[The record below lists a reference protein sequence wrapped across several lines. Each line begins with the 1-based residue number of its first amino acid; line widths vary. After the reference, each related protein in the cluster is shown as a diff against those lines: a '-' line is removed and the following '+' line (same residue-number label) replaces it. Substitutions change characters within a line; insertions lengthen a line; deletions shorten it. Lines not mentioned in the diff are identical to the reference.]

1 MNQLSRNIVYCADRG
16 GTGIWRRIFQ
26 ADAVN
31 SIGQS
36 INVAVTCTQ
45 EPIIDQKYYQG
56 MTSITCQRWIN
67 DQQRDLFCKFFK
79 PLMDASS
86 GWLIY
91 EIDDNMSDQFIPKY
105 NRGRAAFEGEQIQSN
120 IKQMLNTA
128 DFVTV
133 TTDYIKNF
141 YHKHYGVPYENIIA
155 VPNLLPRFWFDDKYD
170 VDKKVEQFKKNKAK
184 PRIGIVSSLSHY
196 NIDNVMEDKNGLAAR
211 KKQKPDGTHIWVN
224 EHNQEVPESDLQ
236 KITDDLDDIVE
247 CVRST
252 VNDFQWVFFG
262 YCPPQIRD
270 LADARKVEVH
280 GGVPLLNYAST
291 FYKLGLQAVIAP
303 IKKTEFN
310 FCKSHIKTMECA
322 ALGVPLYATNCL
334 PYNRV
339 MPTDRLFNDST
350 ELKEKLLKLKFM
362 SVGSYKSIIEQQWKW
377 LNSPCHEGDFDIN
390 NYWLEDNLNNVWIPL
405 FKLRQKGFRMS
416 LSNFAMQYN
425 KRKED
430 EAKRTIFKSES
441 GEAKITL

>member
-155 VPNLLPRFWFDDKYD
+155 IPNLLPRFWFDDKYD

-196 NIDNVMEDKNGLAAR
+196 NIDNVMEDKNGLATR

-224 EHNQEVPESDLQ
+224 EHNQEVLESDLQ
-236 KITDDLDDIVE
+236 KITDDFDDIAE

-270 LADARKVEVH
+270 LAEAKKVEVH

-339 MPTDRLFNDST
+339 MPNDRLFNDST
-350 ELKEKLLKLKFM
+350 DLKEKLLKLKFM

>member
-1 MNQLSRNIVYCADRG
+1 MNQSSRNIVYCADRG

-155 VPNLLPRFWFDDKYD
+155 IPNLLPRFWFDDKYD

-196 NIDNVMEDKNGLAAR
+196 NIDNVMEDKNGLATR

-224 EHNQEVPESDLQ
+224 EHNQEVSESDLQ
-236 KITDDLDDIVE
+236 KITDDFDDIVE

-280 GGVPLLNYAST
+280 GGVPLLNYASV

-334 PYNRV
+334 PYARV
-339 MPTDRLFNDST
+339 MPADRLFNNST
-350 ELKEKLLKLKFM
+350 DLKEKLLKLKFM
-362 SVGSYKSIIEQQWKW
+362 STGSYKSIIEQQWKW

-416 LSNFAMQYN
+416 LSNFAEQYN

>member
-1 MNQLSRNIVYCADRG
+1 MNQSSRNIVYCADRG

-31 SIGQS
+31 SISQS

-79 PLMDASS
+79 PIIDSQS

-141 YHKHYGVPYENIIA
+141 YHKHYEVPIENIIA
-155 VPNLLPRFWFDDKYD
+155 VPNLLPRFWFGDKYD

-196 NIDNVMEDKNGLAAR
+196 NVDNVMEDKNGLAAR
-211 KKQKPDGTHIWVN
+211 KKQKPDGSFAWIN
-224 EHNQEVPESDLQ
+224 EHNEEINESDLH
-236 KITDDLDDIVE
+236 KITDDFDDIAE

-262 YCPPQIRD
+262 YCPPQVKD
-270 LADARKVEVH
+270 LAEARKVEVYN
-280 GGVPLLNYAST
+280 GVPLLNYAST
-291 FYKLGLQAVIAP
+291 FYNLGLQAVVAP

-334 PYNRV
+334 PYDRV
-339 MPTDRLFNDST
+339 MPADRLFNDST
-350 ELKEKLLKLKFM
+350 DLKEKLLKMKFM
-362 SVGSYKSIIEQQWKW
+362 SVGSYKSMVESQWKW
-377 LNSPCHEGDFDIN
+377 LNSPCHEGDFDIK

-416 LSNFAMQYN
+416 LSNFASQYN
-425 KRKED
+425 KRKAD
-430 EAKRTIFKSES
+430 EEKRTIFKSES